1 MRGIVSAMALGMMVA
16 ASPAIARGG
25 ISGSHYG
32 NGRHPNRHAG
42 FNPGGLVPIHG
53 GGHLFPSQHEHELP
67 MPSMINQRSEL
78 PRGPASV

>member
-1 MRGIVSAMALGMMVA
+1 MRGIVPAMALGVLLA

-42 FNPGGLVPIHG
+42 FNPGRLVPIHG
-53 GGHLFPSQHEHELP
+53 GGHLVPSVRE
-67 MPSMINQRSEL
+67 R
-78 PRGPASV
+78 